1 MACSGGGRCQSNCYK
16 EEEEAEPEVKK
27 EEKRPQKGKRL
38 TTQIDSTLANLVLD
52 DGVLCSK
59 CKEEKSAFSAQSNNP
74 SSEGGGLCLSC
85 FRSSL
90 FSKFKLAVTSHSMI
104 SPTDKVLVA
113 FSGGPASRFSSL
125 SLGVYFFFCF
135 YSLSWFFFFCC
146 YFPSGFHFCC
156 VLSIMV
162 KILSFFLGYFP
173 SGFGFCCVY
182 WSVMEKDE

>member
-135 YSLSWFFFFCC
+135 YSLSWFFFFLLL
-146 YFPSGFHFCC
+146 FPIWVSLLLCVINNGENSILFFGLFSIWVWILLC
-156 VLSIMV
+156 VLVSN
-162 KILSFFLGYFP
+162 G
-173 SGFGFCCVY
+173 
-182 WSVMEKDE
+182 ER